1 VKAPAFDYVRVAS
14 LSEAF
19 AALAQHG
26 DGAKLLAGG
35 QSLVPALNL
44 RLLAP
49 EILIDLNGVAELRG
63 VTVAG
68 DRLRLGAMTRHVEI
82 ERSPLIRAHAPL
94 LTDAVRHVAHPAIR
108 SRGTIGGNLA
118 HADPASEFPA
128 CMVALEAEIVVA
140 SAAGER
146 RIAAED
152 FFTGVYETAL
162 GADDILVA
170 VEIPVAPA
178 GRRHAFIEL
187 ARRVGDYALVGIA
200 ATATV
205 GEGRLTELRP
215 VFFAAGPQPIV
226 ARKAAALLVGGAV
239 DENALTKAAEGLAEE
254 LEPEDDLQIT
264 AATRLHLARTLLRR
278 AVAALVPE
286 AGFAQSTKV
295 PA

>member
-1 VKAPAFDYVRVAS
+1 MKAPAFDYVRVAS

-19 AALAQHG
+19 AALGQHG

-49 EILIDLNGVAELRG
+49 EILVDLNGVAELRG
-63 VTVAG
+63 VTVLG

-82 ERSPLIRAHAPL
+82 ERSPLIREHAPL
-94 LTDAVRHVAHPAIR
+94 LADAVRHVAHPAIR

-146 RIAAED
+146 RVAAED

-162 GADDILVA
+162 GPDDILVA

-178 GRRHAFIEL
+178 GRRHVFIEL

-205 GEGRLTELRP
+205 DEAGLTALRP
-215 VFFAAGPQPIV
+215 VFFAAGPKPIV
-226 ARKAAALLVGGAV
+226 ACNAAACLVGAPVSEGALAKAADALAS
-239 DENALTKAAEGLAEE
+239 E
-254 LEPEDDLQIT
+254 LEPEADLQIT
-264 AATRLHLARTLLRR
+264 AAMRLHLARTLLRR
-278 AVAALVPE
+278 ALAALVPE
-286 AGFAQSTKV
+286 AGLAQSTKV

>member
-1 VKAPAFDYVRVAS
+1 MKAPAFDYIAVTS
-14 LSEAF
+14 LGEAF
-19 AALAQHG
+19 AALGQHG

-49 EILIDLNGVAELRG
+49 EILIDLNGVAELGG
-63 VTVAG
+63 VTVVG
-68 DRLRLGAMTRHVEI
+68 DRLRLGAMTRHVEV
-82 ERSPLIRAHAPL
+82 ERSPLIRQHAPL
-94 LTDAVRHVAHPAIR
+94 LADAVRHVAHPAIR

-146 RIAAED
+146 RIAAEG

-162 GADDILVA
+162 GADHILA
-170 VEIPVAPA
+170 AIEIPAAKP
-178 GRRHAFIEL
+178 GQRHAFIEL
-187 ARRVGDYALVGIA
+187 ARRTGDYALVGIA
-200 ATATV
+200 CTAQV
-205 GEGRLTELRP
+205 ADGMLTEFRP
-215 VFFAAGPQPIV
+215 VFFAAGPRPIV
-226 ARKAAALLVGGAV
+226 ARNAASCLVGTQLNADALAEAVAALGG
-239 DENALTKAAEGLAEE
+239 E

-264 AATRLHLARTLLRR
+264 AAVRLHLARTLLRR
-278 AVAALVPE
+278 ALAALVPE
-286 AGFAQSTKV
+286 AGLAQSTKV

>member
-1 VKAPAFDYVRVAS
+1 VKAPAFDYVAVTS
-14 LSEAF
+14 LAEAF
-19 AALAQHG
+19 AALGQHG
-26 DGAKLLAGG
+26 EGAKLLAGG

-49 EILIDLNGVAELRG
+49 EILIDLNGIAELRG
-63 VTVAG
+63 VTVVG

-82 ERSPLIRAHAPL
+82 ERSPLIREHAPL
-94 LTDAVRHVAHPAIR
+94 LADAVRHVAHPAIR

-140 SAAGER
+140 SAAGQR
-146 RIAAED
+146 RIPAED

-162 GADDILVA
+162 GPDDILVA

-187 ARRVGDYALVGIA
+187 ARRSGDYALVGIA
-200 ATATV
+200 CTAQV
-205 GEGRLTELRP
+205 AEGVLTELRP
-215 VFFAAGPQPIV
+215 VFFAAGPRPIV
-226 ARKAAALLVGGAV
+226 ARNAASCLAGTQLNADALAEAVAALG
-239 DENALTKAAEGLAEE
+239 DE

-264 AATRLHLARTLLRR
+264 AAVRLHLARTLLRR

-286 AGFAQSTKV
+286 AGLAQSTKV